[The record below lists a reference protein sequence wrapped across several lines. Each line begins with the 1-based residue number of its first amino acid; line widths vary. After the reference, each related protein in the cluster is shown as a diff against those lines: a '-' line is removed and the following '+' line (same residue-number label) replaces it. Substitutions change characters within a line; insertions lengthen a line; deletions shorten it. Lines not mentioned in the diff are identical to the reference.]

1 MEDRPH
7 RNDEPNRQ
15 QTTRNRAAYDA
26 MAETRDR
33 RALPTWKI
41 SERQRVIDAFLH
53 AEVREVLEIG
63 AGPGT
68 DAQAF
73 VAAGL
78 AMTCADLS
86 PVSVRLCRDKGLEAV
101 VMDFGDLRFP
111 DERFDAV
118 YANNCLLHVPA
129 AELLGVLREIRR
141 VLRPGGLFFYGTYGG
156 RDHEGIYAKD
166 AYRPQ
171 RFFSFRTDERLQ
183 ETVRRLFGILWFR
196 AVDVDEE
203 DSDLHYQA
211 LLLQKP
217 ADGT

>member
-1 MEDRPH
+1 MKDRPH
-7 RNDEPNRQ
+7 RNDEPNHELASRHR
-15 QTTRNRAAYDA
+15 TAYDA

-33 RALPTWKI
+33 RALPAWKI
-41 SERQRVIDAFLH
+41 SERQRVIDAFLR
-53 AEVREVLEIG
+53 AKVREVLEIG
-63 AGPGT
+63 AGSGI

-73 VAAGL
+73 VAAGF
-78 AMTCADLS
+78 AMTCVDLS
-86 PVSVRLCRDKGLEAV
+86 PVSIRLCRDKGLEAA

-129 AELLGVLREIRR
+129 ADLPGVLREIRR
-141 VLRPGGLFFYGTYGG
+141 VLRPGGSLFYGTYGG

-166 AYRPQ
+166 TYRPQ
-171 RFFSFRTDERLQ
+171 RFFSFHTDEGLQ
-183 ETVRRLFGILWFR
+183 EIVRRLFGILWFR